1 MSAAQVSIIIPC
13 YELQH
18 YLQEAFDSIS
28 QQTYRNIEVV
38 VVDDGSCTPVV
49 LPTGNWWFET
59 RLIRQKN
66 AGLSSAR
73 NAGLAMAKGRYV
85 KFLDA
90 DDRLL
95 PDCISSQVASMGG
108 RDDVISVI
116 GYYEEDEASGR
127 KALRLPAFGD
137 IKEAL
142 LQVNIGP
149 PHCYLFSLK
158 SAQAIGG
165 FSTCE
170 LVRGGHEDYDFVL
183 RIAATGSY
191 GVTVHKA
198 GVVYLKR
205 PTSMSHQYQPM
216 VASRARVWAQ
226 SLEGILN
233 TVGPGESGH
242 LLAALF
248 SWSQIVCS
256 TPDQYCAELFDA
268 GERLLTEIKNIERFP
283 EKDLQLVVNCL
294 AELDNEI
301 AEKMVDALSKVIKSP
316 QRRILVSQDLL
327 DWRIAGVLHNSLS
340 ALAYDVIKQLFAING
355 GKQKFA
361 IYGAGEIGMQLAR
374 ELHRVGLAPAMY
386 IDQSAGQG
394 ETVREVPVFNLDDER
409 ISGVDYA
416 VIASDKFYG
425 EMANNLLQ
433 RYPHIKLLN

>member
-1 MSAAQVSIIIPC
+1 MSGAQVSIIIPC
-13 YELQH
+13 YEQQR
-18 YLQEAFDSIS
+18 YLLEAFNSIS

-38 VVDDGSCTPVV
+38 VVDDGSRTPVV
-49 LPTGNWWFET
+49 LPSGNWWFET
-59 RLIRQKN
+59 RLIRQEN

-73 NAGLAMAKGRYV
+73 NAGLAIAKGCYV

-127 KALRLPAFGD
+127 KTLRLPAFGD

-158 SAQAIGG
+158 SARAIGG
-165 FSTCE
+165 FCTGE
-170 LVRGGHEDYDFVL
+170 LVHGGHEDYDFVL
-183 RIAATGSY
+183 RIAATGCY

-205 PTSMSHQYQPM
+205 STSMSHQYQPM

-226 SLEGILN
+226 RLEEILN
-233 TVGPGESGH
+233 TSGPGEFSH

-248 SWSQIVCS
+248 SWSQIVYS
-256 TPDQYCAELFDA
+256 TPNQYSAELLHT
-268 GERLLTEIKNIERFP
+268 GERLLTKIRNIERFP

-301 AEKMVDALSKVIKSP
+301 AGKMVDALSKVIRSP
-316 QRRILVSQDLL
+316 QQRILGSQDLL
-327 DWRIAGVLHNSLS
+327 DWRVAGLLHNTLS
-340 ALAYDVIKQLFAING
+340 TLAYDVIKQLLAINA
-355 GKQKFA
+355 GKRKFA
-361 IYGAGEIGMQLAR
+361 IYGAGEIGKQLAR

-386 IDQSAGQG
+386 IDQSARQG
-394 ETVREVPVFNLDDER
+394 ETVQKVPVFNLDDER
-409 ISGVDYA
+409 ISSIDYA